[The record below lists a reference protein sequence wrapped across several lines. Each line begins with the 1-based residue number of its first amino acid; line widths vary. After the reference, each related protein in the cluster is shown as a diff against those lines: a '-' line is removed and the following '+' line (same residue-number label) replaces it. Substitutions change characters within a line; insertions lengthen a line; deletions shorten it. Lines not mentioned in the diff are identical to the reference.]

1 MDKYNLTKLSNGL
14 RLLTIPMP
22 SVQSVTVMVMV
33 NTGSRNET
41 KEING
46 LSHFLEH
53 MAFKG
58 TNKRPNSLL
67 ISSEIEGVGG
77 DFNAYT
83 SKHTI
88 AYHVK
93 LAVVHFELAV
103 DILSDILQNS
113 KLGEK
118 EIEREKGVIIEEI
131 NMYEDLPMRRVQELF
146 EQLLY
151 KGSALGF
158 DIAGNRET
166 VTGLKRQDFVDYL
179 DKYYFPAN
187 MVVVVA
193 GGVAEVPAKK
203 LITKY
208 FNNNQKVGQLT
219 KPNDKFIQTKPELL
233 IKPKKTDQAHLVIGV
248 RGHAMGHPD
257 RYTESILDTIL
268 GGGMSSRLFIAIR
281 ERRGLAYYVRTESDH
296 FIDNGYLAT
305 RAGVD
310 LKRLDEAIKVILEEY
325 HKIASPKHGITV
337 KELTKAKE
345 CIKGSLILEMENSR
359 EVAGFYGFQELL
371 EEKIRT
377 PKEIFKGIDKVTVE
391 DVNRVAKEFFVPER
405 LNLTLIS
412 PFEDKERFEKL
423 LMV

>member
-1 MDKYNLTKLSNGL
+1 MDTYTLTKLNNGL

-22 SVQSVTVMVMV
+22 SVQSVTLMVMV

-41 KEING
+41 LKING

-58 TNKRPNSLL
+58 TKKRPTSLS

-77 DFNAYT
+77 DFNAFT

-93 LAVVHFELAV
+93 LAVKHFELAT

-113 KLGEK
+113 KLEEK

-131 NMYEDLPMRRVQELF
+131 NMYEDLPMRRAQELF

-151 KGSALGF
+151 QGSALGF
-158 DIAGNRET
+158 NIAGSRET
-166 VTGLKRQDFVDYL
+166 VTGLKRQDFVNYI
-179 DKYYFPAN
+179 DKYYYPGN
-187 MVVVVA
+187 MVVAVA
-193 GGVAEVPAKK
+193 GGVSESQAKT
-203 LITKY
+203 LVGKY
-208 FNNNQKVGQLT
+208 FGRVVRNGQTT

-233 IKPKKTDQAHLVIGV
+233 IKQKKTDQAHLVIGV
-248 RGHAMGHPD
+248 RTNPIGAPD
-257 RYTESILDTIL
+257 RYVESILSTIL
-268 GGGMSSRLFIAIR
+268 GGGMSSRLFIAVR

-296 FIDNGYLAT
+296 FVDNGYMAT

-310 LKRLDEAIKVILEEY
+310 LKRLDEAIKIILEEY
-325 HKIASPKHGITV
+325 RKIASLKHEITA
-337 KELTKAKE
+337 KELKKAKE
-345 CIKGSLILEMENSR
+345 YIKGSLILEMEDSR

-371 EEKIRT
+371 ENKIRT
-377 PKEIFKGIDKVTVE
+377 PEEIFKGIDKVTVE

-405 LNLTLIS
+405 LSLTLIS
-412 PFEDKERFEKL
+412 PFEDKERFENLLKL
-423 LMV
+423 

>member
-1 MDKYNLTKLSNGL
+1 
-14 RLLTIPMP
+14 
-22 SVQSVTVMVMV
+22 
-33 NTGSRNET
+33 
-41 KEING
+41 
-46 LSHFLEH
+46 
-53 MAFKG
+53 
-58 TNKRPNSLL
+58 
-67 ISSEIEGVGG
+67 
-77 DFNAYT
+77 
-83 SKHTI
+83 
-88 AYHVK
+88 
-93 LAVVHFELAV
+93 
-103 DILSDILQNS
+103 
-113 KLGEK
+113 
-118 EIEREKGVIIEEI
+118 
-131 NMYEDLPMRRVQELF
+131 
-146 EQLLY
+146 
-151 KGSALGF
+151 
-158 DIAGNRET
+158 
-166 VTGLKRQDFVDYL
+166 
-179 DKYYFPAN
+179 
-187 MVVVVA
+187 VVVVA